1 MEELNSLNQALLER
15 LCTLAHDL
23 NNGLEIIAGYCELI
37 AEQTEPG
44 SQTADRLQLI
54 LTTVHRLAKRI
65 NGHDCR
71 FVKAG
76 DAARSSTAVDLRHED
91 ANCTLAVEGT

>member
-1 MEELNSLNQALLER
+1 MEELNSLNRALSER
-15 LCTLAHDL
+15 LCTLVHDL
-23 NNGLEIIAGYCELI
+23 NNGLGIIAGYCELI

-44 SQTADRLQLI
+44 SLTADRLQLI

-71 FVKAG
+71 FAKAS
-76 DAARSSTAVDLRHED
+76 DAPRSATAVELQH
-91 ANCTLAVEGT
+91 